1 MINAGPAGTPA
12 AASFTRPVALRS
24 RLALACALWCA
35 LSASGCSQ
43 FVLLGLLVGG
53 PPHIE
58 PDFDR
63 ETNESFV
70 GTESK
75 IAVIC
80 YADPRIKLKHA
91 KIDTEVATYV
101 ARLMQV
107 NRINV
112 AEPDYVRA
120 WIDEHPDWETADE
133 IGEALECEFVVEVE
147 LVDFDLY
154 EPHSATLFRG
164 RTTAYVNVHR
174 MSESGASERIYTRDV
189 NFMFPTKVPR
199 STYEQTELDFKR
211 EFLSRLSEEIG
222 FMFYPS
228 YNGDKI
234 PWAS

>member
-1 MINAGPAGTPA
+1 MLH
-12 AASFTRPVALRS
+12 RHLLL
-24 RLALACALWCA
+24 RLACSLTLT
-35 LSASGCSQ
+35 ASLVTQQGCSQ
-43 FVLLGLLVGG
+43 FMLLGLLVGG

-63 ETNESFV
+63 ESGDSLV

-75 IAVIC
+75 VAVIC
-80 YADPRIKLKHA
+80 YADPEIKLKYS

-101 ARLMQV
+101 ARLMQI
-107 NRINV
+107 NRIKV

-120 WIDEHPDWETADE
+120 WLDEHPDWETAEDV
-133 IGEALECEFVVEVE
+133 GEALECDYVIEIE

-154 EPHSATLFRG
+154 EPHSSTLFRG
-164 RTTAYVNVHR
+164 RTTAYVNAHR
-174 MSESGASERIYTRDV
+174 MSDGAKSERIFTKDV

-211 EFLSRLSEEIG
+211 EFLSRLGEEIG

>member
-1 MINAGPAGTPA
+1 MPSSLPVPNRQK
-12 AASFTRPVALRS
+12 FFWYVALG
-24 RLALACALWCA
+24 LIAAWIPGCAQFALI
-35 LSASGCSQ
+35 
-43 FVLLGLLVGG
+43 GLLVGG

-58 PDFDR
+58 PEFDR
-63 ETNESFV
+63 ETGDSFV

-75 IAVIC
+75 VAVIC
-80 YADPRIKLKHA
+80 YADPQLKLKYS
-91 KIDTEVATYV
+91 KIDAEIATYV
-101 ARLMQV
+101 ARLMQI
-107 NRINV
+107 NRILV

-120 WIDEHPDWETADE
+120 WIDKNPNWETADE
-133 IGEALECEFVVEVE
+133 IAEALECDYVVEIE

-164 RTTAYVNVHR
+164 RTTAYVNVHKMEENSSKSQR
-174 MSESGASERIYTRDV
+174 VFTRDV

-199 STYEQTELDFKR
+199 STYELTELEFKR
-211 EFLSRLSEEIG
+211 EFLSRLGEEIG